1 MALNDFFYRLGSFIS
16 GGKDSYTQ
24 TNFGSYVQ
32 WGLQKGE
39 TTVDTTWDNLY
50 ELARTTPQVAA
61 VIDRKA
67 SMYSNGRWKHY
78 KLVNGKKQL
87 VENSEAVNI
96 LENPNPIQNGSEL
109 DKSMIWSDGCYGNS
123 MVNLVRRTL
132 PIPTAIYNLP
142 MQYAVIGRSGKLFNQ
157 VERNKIIDRIYIEY
171 NGTKEDFDI
180 KNVIHFKDPNPNDPL
195 MGISP
200 LDKYKLAIA
209 NIRASMGFRNR
220 IITNDA
226 ALGFMSSAIGESG
239 MGLGL
244 TPEDIK
250 RMNEARSGMFG
261 MQEGKSNIQYVEGNA
276 KWNPMSYPTK
286 DLMLFEEVDQDFK
299 LIIDG
304 FGLNENIFSFS
315 KASTFS
321 NYEQGLKAAYQ
332 DCIIPLAEDRAL
344 GFTKFFGM
352 DGTNEWLEKDYSH
365 LEVLKADKSKEAAAD
380 KTRAQTIQILQTNG
394 RTDLADIIASEF
406 KK

>member
-1 MALNDFFYRLGSFIS
+1 MSESNFFYRLGSFFS

-24 TNFGSYVQ
+24 TNFRSYVTM
-32 WGLQKGE
+32 GLQKGE
-39 TTVDTTWDNLY
+39 TTVDTTWNNLY

-87 VENSEAVNI
+87 VENSDAVHI

-109 DKSMIWSDGCYGNS
+109 DKSMIWADGVYGNS
-123 MVNLVRRTL
+123 MVNLVRL
-132 PIPTAIYNLP
+132 NMPIPNAIYNLP
-142 MQYAVIGRSGKLFNQ
+142 MMYTTVGRSGKLFNQ
-157 VERNKIIDRIYIEY
+157 IDRDKIIDKIYIDY
-171 NGTKEDFDI
+171 NGIKEYFDI
-180 KNVIHFKDPNPNDPL
+180 KNIIHFKESNPNDPL
-195 MGISP
+195 MGVSP
-200 LDKYKLAIA
+200 LEKYKMPIA
-209 NIRASMGFRNR
+209 NIRAAMGFRNR

-226 ALGFMSSAIGESG
+226 ALGFMSSDVGADGAG
-239 MGLGL
+239 AAL
-244 TPEDIK
+244 TPKDIE
-250 RMNEARSGMFG
+250 RMNKARSEMFG
-261 MQEGKSNIQYVEGNA
+261 MQNGKSNIMYTQGSA

-304 FGLNENIFSFS
+304 LGLNENIFSFS

-352 DGTNEWLEKDYSH
+352 DGVNEWLEKDYSH
-365 LEVLKADKSKEAAAD
+365 LEILKADQSKMAATE
-380 KTRAQTIQILQTNG
+380 KTRAETIAILNDQG
-394 RTDLADIIASEF
+394 RKDLADIVANQF
-406 KK
+406 

>member
-1 MALNDFFYRLGSFIS
+1 MNQNNFFYRLGSIII

-32 WGLQKGE
+32 MGLQKGE
-39 TTVDTTWDNLY
+39 TTVDTSWDKLY
-50 ELARTTPQVAA
+50 ELAKTTPQVAA

-87 VENSEAVNI
+87 VENSDAVYI
-96 LENPNPIQNGSEL
+96 LENPNPIQNGSEF
-109 DKSMIWSDGCYGNS
+109 DKSMVWADGVYGNS
-123 MVNLVRRTL
+123 MVNLVRKSL

-142 MQYAVIGRSGKLFNQ
+142 MMYAVVGRTGKMFNQ
-157 VERNKIIDRIYIEY
+157 VERDKIIDKIYIEY
-171 NGTKEDFDI
+171 NGIKEYFDI
-180 KNVIHFKDPNPNDPL
+180 KNIIHFKESNPDDPL
-195 MGISP
+195 MGVSP
-200 LDKYKLAIA
+200 LDKYKMPIA

-226 ALGFMSSAIGESG
+226 ALGFMSSDTGQNG

-244 TPEDIK
+244 TPDDIV
-250 RMNEARSGMFG
+250 RMNKARAGMFG
-261 MQEGKSNIQYVEGNA
+261 MQEGKSNIQYVEGSA

-304 FGLNENIFSFS
+304 LGLNENIFSFS

-352 DGTNEWLEKDYSH
+352 DGVNEWLEKDYSH
-365 LEVLKADKSKEAAAD
+365 LEILKADKSKEAAAD
-380 KTRAQTIQILQTNG
+380 KTRAETIQILQANG